1 MPRLID
7 ADALDDVLDE
17 IEGLRAHAAF
27 TDGIM
32 VARREL
38 ALAPTIDAKPVRHGR
53 WILKAHDKRVNY
65 LWTVTAYCSEC
76 CDEENEIWS
85 GYFPGVPDFMAKD
98 VALDSARTVKLSN
111 YCPNCG
117 AKMGLEVQDEG

>member
-38 ALAPTIDAKPVRHGR
+38 ALAPTIDAEPVRHGR
-53 WILKAHDKRVNY
+53 WDKNGRCANCGGHAPY
-65 LWTVTAYCSEC
+65 WAMATTYYKSPYCFE
-76 CDEENEIWS
+76 
-85 GYFPGVPDFMAKD
+85 
-98 VALDSARTVKLSN
+98 
-111 YCPNCG
+111 CG
-117 AKMGLEVQDEG
+117 AKMTEVQDVEDNEE